1 MTFLIDHIL
10 QPEFGK
16 TESNGTKTEFET
28 ENKTKN
34 IDSKIFRIESKS
46 KCKTELG
53 AENISRSCN
62 AEFQTDATV
71 ESQFRTE
78 NKINI
83 AETRVELSCN
93 ITESS
98 ADTKTEKEIKTE
110 STVNSLPAWI
120 FCTRYSDRPSC
131 SGKLLILG
139 DF

>member
-16 TESNGTKTEFET
+16 AESNGTKTELET

-34 IDSKIFRIESKS
+34 VDSKIFRIETKS
-46 KCKTELG
+46 KCRTEFG

-71 ESQFRTE
+71 ESEFRTE
-78 NKINI
+78 NKMNI
-83 AETRVELSCN
+83 TRQTRAETRIEFSCS

-98 ADTKTEKEIKTE
+98 AEKKTEKEIKTE
-110 STVNSLPAWI
+110 STANSLPAWI

-131 SGKLLILG
+131 SGKI
-139 DF
+139 